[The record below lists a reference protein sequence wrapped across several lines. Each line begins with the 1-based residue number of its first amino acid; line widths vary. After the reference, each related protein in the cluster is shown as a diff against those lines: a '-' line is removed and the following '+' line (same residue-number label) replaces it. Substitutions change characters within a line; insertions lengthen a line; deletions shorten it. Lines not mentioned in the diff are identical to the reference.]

1 MEKWREK
8 RRGGEQKKRRRKG
21 EEERRKGER
30 SREEGGMED
39 ERGGGRHETMVLQ
52 TAMKVIYHRYTAV
65 PLCLSSVISRS
76 DQIKSG
82 MKFPFFSFRAC
93 HMFTT

>member
-1 MEKWREK
+1 
-8 RRGGEQKKRRRKG
+8 
-21 EEERRKGER
+21 
-30 SREEGGMED
+30 MED
-39 ERGGGRHETMVLQ
+39 ESGGGKHEIMVLQ

-65 PLCLSSVISRS
+65 PVCLSSVISRS
-76 DQIKSG
+76 DPIKSG